1 MRKLHEISISVFTK
15 FYWNTVTSIHLC
27 IVCGYFHTTKAE
39 LSVTEAVQDVKPQIT
54 TICPD

>member
-27 IVCGYFHTTKAE
+27 IVYGHFHTTVE
-39 LSVTEAVQDVKPQIT
+39 EMDHLERDGEAYKV
-54 TICPD
+54 